1 MTSRIKYLVTAAVAA
16 LMLMG
21 GVSTSIAQT
30 TVPAYKSWMSPDVAD
45 AWTKGYKGQKT
56 TITVVD
62 DFTSGSK
69 FGGNLGTGSLVQRH
83 GEWTRLEASMI
94 APLATM
100 KSQSFYSGTTVNLA
114 AGLNILNLSYG
125 MYAKGTYSL
134 NQLGWSA
141 QESSIISYAKNGK
154 AVIVKAAGNDA
165 VAIGSNNAAGNKDF
179 LNLALVGTQS
189 AIYVGA
195 LTKNGTVA
203 SPAGLASYS
212 NKAGT
217 NTAVQSHFLVVGV
230 DSSKTGLAGTSFAAP
245 IISGYAAILGSK
257 FTTATPTQITN
268 QLLNTARKDTL
279 LNYNAATYGMGE
291 ASLGRA
297 LAPLTIR

>member
-1 MTSRIKYLVTAAVAA
+1 MTLRLKYLVTTAVAA
-16 LMLMG
+16 LALLG

-30 TVPAYKSWMSPDVAD
+30 TSPVLRSWMSPDIAD
-45 AWTKGYKGQKT
+45 AWTMGYKGQKT
-56 TITVVD
+56 TITIVD

-69 FGGNLGTGSLVQRH
+69 FTGNLGTGTLRYRH
-83 GEWTRLEASMI
+83 GEWTRLEASMV
-94 APLATM
+94 APLATIR
-100 KSQSFYSGTTVNLA
+100 SRSFYTGTTVPLA
-114 AGLNILNLSYG
+114 TGLNVLNLSYG

-134 NQLGWSA
+134 SQLRWSA
-141 QESSIISYAKNGK
+141 QESSIINYAKNGR
-154 AVIVKAAGNDA
+154 AVIVKAAGNDG
-165 VAIGSNNAAGNKDF
+165 VAIGSANAAGNKDF

-195 LTKNGTVA
+195 LTTNGTVA
-203 SPAGLASYS
+203 SPASLASYS

-230 DSSKTGLAGTSFAAP
+230 ESSKTGLAGTSFAAP

-268 QLLNTARKDTL
+268 QLLTTARKDTL
-279 LNYNAATYGMGE
+279 LNFNASTYGMGE
-291 ASLGRA
+291 ASLSRA